1 MNVLPTQEGIANIIN
16 PTTRRGCAGKKQTGM
31 KYYIVKE
38 TKYGKEYKKYKCID
52 GFCKDKE
59 LCWKFSKQGAL
70 GIIGRLEKQYAV
82 NYGKGLL
89 KLYIEPAE

>member
-1 MNVLPTQEGIANIIN
+1 
-16 PTTRRGCAGKKQTGM
+16 M

-38 TKYGKEYKKYKCID
+38 TKYGKEYKKYKCIN

-70 GIIGRLEKQYAV
+70 GIIGRLEKLYAV

>member
-1 MNVLPTQEGIANIIN
+1 
-16 PTTRRGCAGKKQTGM
+16 M

-38 TKYGKEYKKYKCID
+38 TKHGKEYKRYKCID
-52 GFCKDKE
+52 GFSKNKE

-82 NYGKGLL
+82 NYGNGLL
-89 KLYIEPAE
+89 KLYIKPAE